1 MSTRLTV
8 WPAAWPNARP
18 VGVCADQRDEDSSSD
33 GLAASQELD
42 IVRILTPVEDEDRV
56 KRGRTVHQTSIVN
69 RHAPGSATSRLTNDG

>member
-42 IVRILTPVEDEDRV
+42 IVRILTPVEDKW

-69 RHAPGSATSRLTNDG
+69 RDAPGPATSRLTNDG